1 MLNAAFIRAVAAV
14 IATSLRLVS
23 FNRDYDKIRLG
34 RGNGLRFVKLLLTI
48 LKVDCERRNVE
59 CDLRVRSE
67 SNLLGSGL
75 CLSFGNCVNDL
86 F

>member
-1 MLNAAFIRAVAAV
+1 M
-14 IATSLRLVS
+14 S
-23 FNRDYDKIRLG
+23 FNRCYDKIRRGL
-34 RGNGLRFVKLLLTI
+34 GNGLRFVKLLFAI

-75 CLSFGNCVNDL
+75 CLSFGSCVSDL